1 VRARKPALIAVD
13 GVAGPAITAAAR
25 AALTSID
32 RAARSGVSQWDASG
46 LFEELAVADD
56 SAGRPSVRTLL
67 LLYAADLAFR
77 LRWEI
82 RPALAEGRS
91 VVAAPYVDTAIAFG
105 RAAGLGAA
113 WLSNL
118 FQFAPRPD
126 ARRYADASAR
136 GGAMSGGFVEF
147 GWEHA
152 VDAANGITRVELMD
166 RMTAYLRARA
176 GRRVT
181 AAAPRRPS
189 ASRRRSGSARTP

>member
-1 VRARKPALIAVD
+1 MTSLTGRKPALIAVD

-32 RAARSGVSQWDASG
+32 RAARSGVSHWDASG
-46 LFEELAVADD
+46 LFEELAVADAD
-56 SAGRPSVRTLL
+56 AGQPSVRTLL

-82 RPALAEGRS
+82 RPALAEGRC

-126 ARRYADASAR
+126 ARRFAGASAR
-136 GGAMSGGFVEF
+136 GSRSHMSGGFVEF
-147 GWEHA
+147 GCEHVA
-152 VDAANGITRVELMD
+152 GAANGVTRAELMD
-166 RMTAYLRARA
+166 RMETYLRAR
-176 GRRVT
+176 RRV
-181 AAAPRRPS
+181 R
-189 ASRRRSGSARTP
+189 SAR

>member
-13 GVAGPAITAAAR
+13 GVAGPAISAAAQ

-32 RAARSGVSQWDASG
+32 RETRGGVSHWDASG
-46 LFEELAVADD
+46 LFEELAVAEE
-56 SAGRPSVRTLL
+56 SAGQPSARTLL

-91 VVAAPYVDTAIAFG
+91 VVAAPYVDTAVAFG

-118 FQFAPRPD
+118 FRFAPRPD
-126 ARRYADASAR
+126 ARRLADASAR
-136 GGAMSGGFVEF
+136 GGRTGGGFVEF
-147 GWEHA
+147 GCDHVA
-152 VDAANGITRVELMD
+152 AAANGVTRAELMN
-166 RMTAYLRARA
+166 RMAAYLRARA
-176 GRRVT
+176 RG
-181 AAAPRRPS
+181 
-189 ASRRRSGSARTP
+189 